1 MSLFAGK
8 KIFQPMEEWPVYER
22 EWMARIANKGP
33 ILFTGEGFL
42 QQISRDYTL
51 EVDTAFRRG
60 DFVAN
65 ETVILTLKG
74 KLGALIR
81 FRDEIL
87 SVYSQTLQIAT
98 TLYRLKETVK
108 RVNPSASVIMR
119 ALPPVKPL
127 DDWYFEAIEDASCIC
142 WPSSV
147 TDGIVHQEIWKEYG
161 GVERTIEFYRRAWN
175 PSFKLL
181 LECDRLSDGITAV
194 KGGADGVVLKDLKSE
209 MVGEIVKAL
218 RERFKKIYIEYC
230 GDVTLQNVD
239 QYASLG
245 LDALSTYRI
254 DLPKATALSEMAYSL
269 APAPDADDP
278 ERP

>member
-8 KIFQPMEEWPVYER
+8 KIFQPMEEWPAYER
-22 EWMARIANKGP
+22 EWMAKVSNKGP

-42 QQISRDYTL
+42 SQISKDYSL
-51 EVDTAFRRG
+51 EVNTSFRRG

-65 ETVILTLKG
+65 ETGLMTLRG

-81 FRDEIL
+81 FRDEFL
-87 SVYSQTLQIAT
+87 YVYTQTLHLST
-98 TLYRLKETVK
+98 MLYRLKETVK
-108 RVNPSASVIMR
+108 RVNPLASVIIR
-119 ALPPVKPL
+119 SLPPVKPL

-147 TDGIVHQEIWKEYG
+147 TDGVVHQEIWKEYG
-161 GVERTIEFYRRAWN
+161 GIEKTIEFYRRAWN

-181 LECDRLSDGITAV
+181 FECDRLSDGITAI
-194 KGGADGVVLKDLKSE
+194 KSGADGIVLKDLKSE

-218 RERFKKIYIEYC
+218 RERFKKIYLEYC
-230 GDVTLQNVD
+230 GDITLQNVD

-254 DLPKATALSEMAYSL
+254 DLPKASTLSEMVYTL
-269 APAPDADDP
+269 IPAPDTDEP
-278 ERP
+278 EQS